1 MEERISEVGRSVRHD
16 STRTRW
22 HRRTGS
28 SARRASPDAAYRSA
42 CGSEGAIEDGAAT
55 AQAAAGDRD
64 VGIFGG
70 SVSRHCLR
78 ADLLDEVV
86 LHVAPVLLGG
96 GIRLFGGEG
105 AERTELE
112 RISVGEGERPTDL
125 RFRPVKQRPR

>member
-1 MEERISEVGRSVRHD
+1 
-16 STRTRW
+16 
-22 HRRTGS
+22 
-28 SARRASPDAAYRSA
+28 
-42 CGSEGAIEDGAAT
+42 
-55 AQAAAGDRD
+55 
-64 VGIFGG
+64 
-70 SVSRHCLR
+70 
-78 ADLLDEVV
+78 LLDEVV